1 MTSTPTD
8 TAPPSTTPSS
18 SAPTLRDAFRQP
30 RAVWAIA
37 FAATVSFMGIGLVDP
52 ILPAISE
59 QLEATPSQAMLLF
72 TSYLFIT
79 AIAMFF
85 TSWFA
90 SAVGVKRTLLIGLA
104 LVVLFAALAS
114 GAGSVN
120 EIIGLR
126 AGWGLG
132 NALFISTAL
141 AAIVGATAG
150 PSGGAIILY
159 ETALGIGMALGPLLG
174 GLLGSV
180 SWRAPFAGTA
190 VLMGIGLLAIALLLQ
205 REAKPAHVSPLAA
218 LKALGNPALRTLA
231 LTAIFYNFGF
241 FTLLAYSPFPLEAAA
256 AARGGEFGAMGIG
269 GVFFGWGVALAITS
283 VFVAPV
289 LTRRLGL
296 IPTLLTTLGLLA
308 VLMLALA
315 LVHTSMAAMI
325 TLIVIGGLLLGIMNT
340 ALTETVMEATD
351 LPRGVASSAYSG
363 VRFLGGAIAPA
374 VAGPLAAATTAG
386 APYLLAA
393 LTLVLS
399 MAMLVIGRRH
409 LASVGQHH
417 SRRGPGVAVG
427 FPAGD
432 VVGPPPPP
440 PPDDRSARAPDP
452 PDAPRRAGPSH
463 PGHVGAGRTAR
474 TDPTPP
480 AAGPAFPSPRFASTM
495 VHVPKRLF
503 RAAKRN
509 VTGPVSPAPETRIA
523 ATPRPRID
531 QEAPCRTPPP
541 LPGSTAPASAPCRSS
556 GPPPRWTRRAP
567 GSSTWASAPSTAPT
581 PPCTRPGRSPRRRAT
596 GASSAS
602 RTALAASSIR
612 WPDRT
617 GSTPCSSSPTRAPAR
632 TSWTC
637 TAASA

>member
-1 MTSTPTD
+1 MTTT
-8 TAPPSTTPSS
+8 TQAAAQAAP
-18 SAPTLRDAFRQP
+18 SAPTLRDAFHQP

-59 QLEATPSQAMLLF
+59 QLDASPSQAMLLF

-90 SAVGVKRTLLIGLA
+90 SAVGVKRTLMIGLV

-190 VLMGIGLLAIALLLQ
+190 MLMGIGALAIAVLLQ

-218 LKALGNPALRTLA
+218 LRALGNPALRTLA

-256 AARGGEFGAMGIG
+256 AAHGMEFGAMGIG
-269 GVFFGWGVALAITS
+269 GVFFGWGLALAITS
-283 VFVAPV
+283 VFAAPV

-296 IPTLLTTLGLLA
+296 IPTLLTTLGLLT
-308 VLMLALA
+308 VLMVVLA
-315 LVHTSMAAMI
+315 LVHTSMTAMI
-325 TLIVIGGLLLGIMNT
+325 VLIVIGGLLLGIMNT

-393 LTLVLS
+393 LALALS
-399 MAMLVIGRRH
+399 MAMLTIGRRH
-409 LASVGQHH
+409 LAAVGQEHH
-417 SRRGPGVAVG
+417 LSAAEEAEAITAGAGVCAPAGGRARGAPAGGAPGPGGGARGP
-427 FPAGD
+427 
-432 VVGPPPPP
+432 
-440 PPDDRSARAPDP
+440 
-452 PDAPRRAGPSH
+452 
-463 PGHVGAGRTAR
+463 
-474 TDPTPP
+474 
-480 AAGPAFPSPRFASTM
+480 
-495 VHVPKRLF
+495 
-503 RAAKRN
+503 
-509 VTGPVSPAPETRIA
+509 
-523 ATPRPRID
+523 
-531 QEAPCRTPPP
+531 
-541 LPGSTAPASAPCRSS
+541 RSS
-556 GPPPRWTRRAP
+556 GRR
-567 GSSTWASAPSTAPT
+567 
-581 PPCTRPGRSPRRRAT
+581 PRRFPSDARLAKLLRVPKHAFCYVKRTTGCDARA
-596 GASSAS
+596 A
-602 RTALAASSIR
+602 ALAAL
-612 WPDRT
+612 
-617 GSTPCSSSPTRAPAR
+617 GA
-632 TSWTC
+632 
-637 TAASA
+637 